1 MIFLIIIH
9 LLGSAPLL
17 TGGIGHP
24 YEDRQREFRAFMDRS
39 IPDPVESTGG
49 LRMTEKP
56 MPSMEYCE
64 KFVARLPTD
73 KGTLLYCVD
82 VGRNGTFQ

>member
-17 TGGIGHP
+17 GPGMGPHP
-24 YEDRQREFRAFMDRS
+24 EDRQREFMAFMDRSS
-39 IPDPVESTGG
+39 IPDPVETTGG
-49 LRMTEKP
+49 LRMSEKP
-56 MPSMEYCE
+56 MPSMEVCE

-82 VGRNGTFQ
+82 VGRKGL